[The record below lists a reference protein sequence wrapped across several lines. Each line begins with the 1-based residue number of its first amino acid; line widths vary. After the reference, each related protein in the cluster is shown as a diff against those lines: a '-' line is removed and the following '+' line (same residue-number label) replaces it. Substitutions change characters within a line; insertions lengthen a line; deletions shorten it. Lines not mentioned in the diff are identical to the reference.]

1 MIGLPGPW
9 IYTDFPLVPI
19 DIPSGFKAMVAA
31 DVPCQAIALNL
42 EQPHRAHDVSEVCA
56 SLFHDED
63 LRVVTVEASPKSE
76 IKCVCVGMVVDQYNL
91 ALLFQ
96 YQYKKKLTAQG
107 GEGRLAVP
115 PEQNQSAGDVL
126 RVALLRPHA
135 NDRGDEESEA
145 G

>member
-42 EQPHRAHDVSEVCA
+42 EQPHRAHDIGEVCA
-56 SLFHDED
+56 GLFHGED

-76 IKCVCVGMVVDQYNL
+76 IKCV
-91 ALLFQ
+91 
-96 YQYKKKLTAQG
+96 AQG

-115 PEQNQSAGDVL
+115 PEQNQSAGDAL
-126 RVALLRPHA
+126 RVPAT
-135 NDRGDEESEA
+135 SA
-145 G
+145 GLASASRQRQRRRRE